1 MHIGIDA
8 SRMSVARRTG
18 TEHYTYELVAAL
30 AQLDR
35 QNDYTLYC
43 NEPPATLP
51 PLGQNFKLRRIPLPR
66 LWTHARLSAEIALHP
81 PDVLFVPA
89 HVLPLGAPLRPKM
102 RTVVTI
108 HDMGYMRFPE
118 SHTPGQRRYLR
129 LSTNWNVRAASQL
142 IAISGATRDDLIRY
156 AGARPEKISV
166 VSHGVSARFRPIED
180 QDAIAAVQAKYG
192 VTPPYFLYVG
202 TIQPRK
208 NLVRLLEAFAQY
220 DQRHMPDR
228 ETVSSTAHVDEPS
241 PFVLRPSS
249 FANSTQLVIA
259 GKTGWLT
266 SEIER
271 QTTQLFGERSAAVR
285 FPGYVADDDLPALLS
300 GALAFVFP
308 SLYEGFGMP
317 LLEAMACGTPVL
329 ASATSALPEVA
340 GASSGSGAGLAD
352 AAALLVDPEDTA
364 AIAHGLMRLASDA
377 ALRADLRER
386 GFARAAQFTWERCAE
401 ETLAVLTAR

>member
-18 TEHYTYELVAAL
+18 TEHYTFELVAAL
-30 AQLDR
+30 AQLDH
-35 QNDYTLYC
+35 QNRYTLYC
-43 NEPPATLP
+43 NQPPAALP
-51 PLGQNFKLRRIPLPR
+51 PLGQNFTLRRIPFAR

-81 PDVLFVPA
+81 PDVLFIPA
-89 HVLPLGAPLRPKM
+89 HVLPLGAPLRPKL

-118 SHTPGQRRYLR
+118 SHTPAQRRYLR
-129 LSTNWNVRAASQL
+129 LSTNWSVRAASQL
-142 IAISGATRDDLIRY
+142 IAISAATRDDLLRY

-166 VSHGVSARFRPIED
+166 VNHGVSARFRPIED
-180 QDAIAAVQAKYG
+180 QGAIAAVQAKYG

-208 NLVRLLEAFAQY
+208 NLVRLLEAFAQF
-220 DQRHMPDR
+220 DQRRMTNDELAP
-228 ETVSSTAHVDEPS
+228 STTQVDERS
-241 PFVLRPSS
+241 SLVLGLSS
-249 FANSTQLVIA
+249 VANSTQLVIA
-259 GKTGWLT
+259 GKMGWLT
-266 SEIER
+266 NEIER
-271 QTTQLFGERSAAVR
+271 QTARLFGEGSAAVR

-317 LLEAMACGTPVL
+317 ILEAMACGTPVL

-340 GASSGSGAGLAD
+340 GGLSAGSE
-352 AAALLVDPEDTA
+352 AAALLVDPEDTS
-364 AIAHGLMRLASDA
+364 AIAQGLMRLASDA
-377 ALRADLRER
+377 ALRADLRAR
-386 GFARAAQFTWERCAE
+386 GIARAAQFTWERCAE
-401 ETLAVLTAR
+401 ETLAVLTGR